1 MSQKP
6 KDGTVADL
14 TIANSVVN
22 LIQGDIQEHLPMTH
36 IPLAGDVLGLGT
48 TTSIDNGELTFLQ
61 NRDNTSAIWRCIAHD
76 GSIVRLSPGDG
87 SSNFPYVC
95 FTADATALR
104 QPVQLSKLGAQE
116 GRPLQELVEAAIKA
130 GL

>member
-1 MSQKP
+1 M
-6 KDGTVADL
+6 ADL

-76 GSIVRLSPGDG
+76 GSTCAFHL
-87 SSNFPYVC
+87 
-95 FTADATALR
+95 AM
-104 QPVQLSKLGAQE
+104 
-116 GRPLQELVEAAIKA
+116 EAATFLTSVSPRMPRLC
-130 GL
+130 GDLSS